1 MSIFKGENG
10 VLNALNLANA
20 GVAAGLGIYNASQ
33 INRLK
38 EPAKIVAPELTPTLV
53 RDRTASTMAAARD
66 NIRTSGNTTR
76 EALMRS
82 GRTEHIAGVTSAE
95 MRAGNE
101 LASSVEQARNN
112 IEATNVGILNRFK
125 EINSSNNLNV
135 SKMNSDIKNSFM
147 QYKSGLL
154 SQSLTSTV
162 DNVMGNVAGVAQN
175 EYRDSMVKKKEIQ
188 DLRDQIDAI
197 DLASATGSAN
207 DAGYLK
213 SMSIKLNDRL
223 NKLLEQ

>member
-10 VLNALNLANA
+10 VLNAINLANT

-38 EPAKIVAPELTPTLV
+38 EPTKIAAPELTPTLV
-53 RDRTASTMAAARD
+53 RDRTASTIAAAKD

-76 EALMRS
+76 EALLRT
-82 GRTEHIAGVTSAE
+82 GRAEHIAGVTSSE

-101 LASSVEQARNN
+101 LASSIEQTRNN

-135 SKMNSDIKNSFM
+135 SKINSDIKTSFM
-147 QYKSGLL
+147 QYKSGLM

-162 DNVMGNVAGVAQN
+162 DNVMGNVAGIAQN

-188 DLRDQIDAI
+188 DLQDKIDAI
-197 DLASATGSAN
+197 DIASATSDVSN
-207 DAGYLK
+207 AGYLK
-213 SMSIKLNDRL
+213 SMSLKLNDRL
-223 NKLLEQ
+223 NKLLEK